1 MSKTLVQLSPVSKG
15 GKLAST
21 SARGHLS
28 GKIVHA
34 VLGGEV
40 NGFWGTP
47 ALCGATPGKRGYGWT
62 SESQE
67 KITCEKCLKRLPV
80 LAEEKDDA

>member
-34 VLGGEV
+34 VLGDEV
-40 NGFWGTP
+40 SGFWGY
-47 ALCGATPGKRGYGWT
+47 ACSMWRYAWEAWLRM
-62 SESQE
+62 
-67 KITCEKCLKRLPV
+67 
-80 LAEEKDDA
+80 DF